1 MSSATSAFAA
11 EASLLPSVIV
21 PEGMAS
27 SLAHDK
33 NRLGPQL
40 YEGTPETDVQH
51 TLQML
56 ARAARQHLKRLGA
69 NEPLPPRLVVSVK
82 TAEPLGYDTDILI
95 PQGSEIFDAHTGLS
109 VRTDAAALVRLNPQ
123 MLSELGLSAVDVRR
137 YIGLQGVKAE
147 SDFPKAPF
155 MVGIF
160 ALAQLADE
168 DTPETP
174 EAPEADQ
181 TPEQS
186 YKEPSYKE
194 PTYKLDTVF
203 PSQHPHSEFD
213 IMQPAHTA
221 PSASFSEQSKQQG
234 PTQSFSRRPP
244 LARLILLEHLEKLS
258 KRFKGPDGK
267 MTSLYVPILAP
278 QSATFRK
285 RTLAP
290 APTLVPDLIKPLS

>member
-11 EASLLPSVIV
+11 EANLLPSVIV

-27 SLAHDK
+27 SLAYDK

-51 TLQML
+51 ALQML
-56 ARAARQHLKRLGA
+56 ARAARQHLKRLGP
-69 NEPLPPRLVVSVK
+69 NEPLPPRLVISVK

-174 EAPEADQ
+174 EDPEADL
-181 TPEQS
+181 TPE
-186 YKEPSYKE
+186 PS
-194 PTYKLDTVF
+194 YKLDTVF

>member
-40 YEGTPETDVQH
+40 YEDTLETDVQH
-51 TLQML
+51 ALQML
-56 ARAARQHLKRLGA
+56 ARAARQHLKRLGP
-69 NEPLPPRLVVSVK
+69 NDPLPPRLVVSVK

-95 PQGSEIFDAHTGLS
+95 PQGAEIFDAHTGLS

-147 SDFPKAPF
+147 RDFPKAPF

-160 ALAQLADE
+160 ALAQLDADE
-168 DTPETP
+168 TAEPE
-174 EAPEADQ
+174 
-181 TPEQS
+181 
-186 YKEPSYKE
+186 EPDAE

-203 PSQHPHSEFD
+203 PSIHPQSEFD
-213 IMQPAHTA
+213 IIQPMHTA
-221 PSASFSEQSKQQG
+221 PSASFGEQSKPQG
-234 PTQSFSRRPP
+234 PSYFFRRPP

-278 QSATFRK
+278 QSATFRR
-285 RTLAP
+285 RTLTP
-290 APTLVPDLIKPLS
+290 APSLVPDLIKPLS